1 MANDHDPT
9 REEALAEVRRIS
21 QEMRESYRKAPKLN
35 QLAVKLLLIAIVLFI
50 LVGVLGIAGG

>member
-35 QLAVKLLLIAIVLFI
+35 QLAVKLLLIAIALFL

>member
-21 QEMRESYRKAPKLN
+21 QEMRESYRNAPKLN